1 MDVCRAAKEQAKQ
14 ERMLERKEEKEKKR
28 SSLGWEAA
36 DLFIH
41 LFLSVCL
48 SLSLSLLFPEKTINI
63 GIQNTANEMTLVTQQ
78 WERGKNNLPY
88 ITCVMC
94 LGNLYIHDNNKK
106 RGKNLHYNQWGD
118 VGHRREKKNNNRRP
132 PK

>member
-1 MDVCRAAKEQAKQ
+1 MCRAAKEQAKQ

-48 SLSLSLLFPEKTINI
+48 SLSLSLLFPEKTIN
-63 GIQNTANEMTLVTQQ
+63 NWDTKHSE
-78 WERGKNNLPY
+78 
-88 ITCVMC
+88 
-94 LGNLYIHDNNKK
+94 
-106 RGKNLHYNQWGD
+106 
-118 VGHRREKKNNNRRP
+118 
-132 PK
+132 